1 MSYSLNNK
9 RFNSNYHEYLLG
21 CDLTNKYCLLNTY
34 NRPKIKE
41 IVVSLPMKNFQNS
54 NISSYNKQARS
65 FFFFQIIFFLF
76 PFISLKSFQTEKYSN
91 QKKLDFSL
99 KIILSNSEQI
109 NSFLVYLFVENFDAL
124 KKKIFF

>member
-65 FFFFQIIFFLF
+65 FFFFSNNLF
-76 PFISLKSFQTEKYSN
+76 SFSIY
-91 QKKLDFSL
+91 
-99 KIILSNSEQI
+99 
-109 NSFLVYLFVENFDAL
+109 
-124 KKKIFF
+124 